1 MIEYNMQ
8 EVEAF
13 LQEKI
18 SFHQIDVNKLVELT
32 KTYQDPDSQEYKLLE
47 LTLNQVLSKYL
58 EIAQSYIEK

>member
-32 KTYQDPDSQEYKLLE
+32 KTHQDPDSQEYKLLE

-58 EIAQSYIEK
+58 EVAQSYIEK